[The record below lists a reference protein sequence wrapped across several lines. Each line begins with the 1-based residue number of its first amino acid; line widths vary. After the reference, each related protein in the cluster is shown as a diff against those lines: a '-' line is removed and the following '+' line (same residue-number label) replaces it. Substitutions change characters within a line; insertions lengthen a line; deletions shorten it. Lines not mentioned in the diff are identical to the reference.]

1 LCALRGARG
10 NPLQTQKQKTEMTQT
25 SIHITAAK
33 ASSEAHNLR
42 EKFLDYVKP
51 ELSPKNEFFSVCSI
65 SERLQEV
72 KDLCKQLTGRKMQDK
87 ATPIRE
93 GVIVIDEHTTMKQI
107 QDFGKACEAKWG
119 IKLIQAYIHRDEG
132 AKDKN
137 GEWKSN
143 LHAHVIFDWVDH
155 NTGKSVKM
163 NKQDMCEMQ
172 TLLADVLQ
180 LERGVTSDVKHL
192 NAVQYKVQTQ
202 TERLTETAKETY
214 VAEQN
219 LNKVKQEV
227 QEVKTNFAEIDK
239 SRDSLKAEAGT
250 ARVEV
255 VKLRNEINSL
265 QKQIEVLQNEVSPLQ
280 ENLRE
285 KIKSPIESIRLKSE
299 LAQAHIETA
308 QAQEVAS
315 TATETAR
322 AEAKQETA
330 HDTISLKQQVRT
342 LTSEA
347 QEAKTEAKTA
357 KAQVKQA
364 VQAVTT
370 LKQQVHT
377 LTSEAQEAKTEAK
390 TAKAEN
396 GFLRLILTPFKKF
409 LLDVGFKAQQVFELY
424 KHRHT
429 DLQEGQKLT
438 YKGQTHTAKE
448 GDFAHLT
455 TDKNNKINGIE
466 INNQSFIK
474 LEDTTQAPQQPVK
487 AQQATTPQ
495 QPVKTEQARQEE
507 PVKAQQATTPQQPVK
522 TEQARQEEPVK
533 AQQATAP
540 QQPVKTEQ
548 ARQEEPVKAQQATTP
563 QQPVKT
569 QQAEQPAQPV
579 KTQQAEQASPQT
591 HRNEPTNA
599 QKNEKVTNYHPAPE
613 NATDAKETAKNGTQE
628 EQHKHTATA
637 GGAETH
643 EEQHKHTA
651 PETDEPK
658 HDSKEETKAPHHDDA
673 THTHTQKRR
682 GMHL

>member
-51 ELSPKNEFFSVCSI
+51 ELSPKNE
-65 SERLQEV
+65 
-72 KDLCKQLTGRKMQDK
+72 DLCKQLTGRKMQDK

-507 PVKAQQATTPQQPVK
+507 PVKAQQASTTTACKDRTGTAGRACKGTTANTPQQPVK
-522 TEQARQEEPVK
+522 TEQA
-533 AQQATAP
+533 AAGTAC
-540 QQPVKTEQ
+540 KG
-548 ARQEEPVKAQQATTP
+548 TTGNTGTAC
-563 QQPVKT
+563 KGT
-569 QQAEQPAQPV
+569 
-579 KTQQAEQASPQT
+579 TAST
-591 HRNEPTNA
+591 GTACKDTTGRAGKPTDA
-599 QKNEKVTNYHPAPE
+599 QKRAYKRTEKRKGN
-613 NATDAKETAKNGTQE
+613 
-628 EQHKHTATA
+628 
-637 GGAETH
+637 
-643 EEQHKHTA
+643 
-651 PETDEPK
+651 
-658 HDSKEETKAPHHDDA
+658 
-673 THTHTQKRR
+673 
-682 GMHL
+682 

>member
-1 LCALRGARG
+1 MCALRGARG

-357 KAQVKQA
+357 KA
-364 VQAVTT
+364 
-370 LKQQVHT
+370 
-377 LTSEAQEAKTEAK
+377 
-390 TAKAEN
+390 EN

-495 QPVKTEQARQEE
+495 QPVKTQQAEQPAQ
-507 PVKAQQATTPQQPVK
+507 PVKAQQAQQAQPVK
-522 TEQARQEEPVK
+522 
-533 AQQATAP
+533 
-540 QQPVKTEQ
+540 
-548 ARQEEPVKAQQATTP
+548 
-563 QQPVKT
+563 
-569 QQAEQPAQPV
+569 AEQPTQAQPV

>member
-1 LCALRGARG
+1 
-10 NPLQTQKQKTEMTQT
+10 MTQT
-25 SIHITAAK
+25 SIHITAAQ
-33 ASSEAHNLR
+33 ASSEAPNLR

-330 HDTISLKQQVRT
+330 HDTI
-342 LTSEA
+342 
-347 QEAKTEAKTA
+347 
-357 KAQVKQA
+357 
-364 VQAVTT
+364 T

-522 TEQARQEEPVK
+522 TEQAQQPAQPVK
-533 AQQATAP
+533 AQQA
-540 QQPVKTEQ
+540 QPVK
-548 ARQEEPVKAQQATTP
+548 
-563 QQPVKT
+563 
-569 QQAEQPAQPV
+569 AEQPTQAQPV

>member
-1 LCALRGARG
+1 MCALRGARG

-308 QAQEVAS
+308 QAQEIG
-315 TATETAR
+315 
-322 AEAKQETA
+322 Q
-330 HDTISLKQQVRT
+330 
-342 LTSEA
+342 
-347 QEAKTEAKTA
+347 
-357 KAQVKQA
+357 
-364 VQAVTT
+364 
-370 LKQQVHT
+370 
-377 LTSEAQEAKTEAK
+377 
-390 TAKAEN
+390 
-396 GFLRLILTPFKKF
+396 F
-409 LLDVGFKAQQVFELY
+409 
-424 KHRHT
+424 RH
-429 DLQEGQKLT
+429 GVIV
-438 YKGQTHTAKE
+438 YAP
-448 GDFAHLT
+448 
-455 TDKNNKINGIE
+455 KI
-466 INNQSFIK
+466 
-474 LEDTTQAPQQPVK
+474 V
-487 AQQATTPQ
+487 
-495 QPVKTEQARQEE
+495 
-507 PVKAQQATTPQQPVK
+507 
-522 TEQARQEEPVK
+522 
-533 AQQATAP
+533 
-540 QQPVKTEQ
+540 
-548 ARQEEPVKAQQATTP
+548 
-563 QQPVKT
+563 
-569 QQAEQPAQPV
+569 
-579 KTQQAEQASPQT
+579 
-591 HRNEPTNA
+591 
-599 QKNEKVTNYHPAPE
+599 
-613 NATDAKETAKNGTQE
+613 
-628 EQHKHTATA
+628 
-637 GGAETH
+637 
-643 EEQHKHTA
+643 
-651 PETDEPK
+651 
-658 HDSKEETKAPHHDDA
+658 
-673 THTHTQKRR
+673 
-682 GMHL
+682 

>member
-1 LCALRGARG
+1 
-10 NPLQTQKQKTEMTQT
+10 MTQT
-25 SIHITAAK
+25 SIHITAAQ
-33 ASSEAHNLR
+33 ASSEAPNLR

-357 KAQVKQA
+357 KAQERQA

-370 LKQQVHT
+370 LKQHVHT

-429 DLQEGQKLT
+429 DLQE
-438 YKGQTHTAKE
+438 GQTHTAKE

-507 PVKAQQATTPQQPVK
+507 PVKAQQAT
-522 TEQARQEEPVK
+522 
-533 AQQATAP
+533 AP

-569 QQAEQPAQPV
+569 QQAEQPAQPVKAQQAQPVKAEQPTQAQPV

-628 EQHKHTATA
+628 EQHKHTA
-637 GGAETH
+637 
-643 EEQHKHTA
+643 

>member
-1 LCALRGARG
+1 
-10 NPLQTQKQKTEMTQT
+10 M
-25 SIHITAAK
+25 
-33 ASSEAHNLR
+33 
-42 EKFLDYVKP
+42 
-51 ELSPKNEFFSVCSI
+51 
-65 SERLQEV
+65 
-72 KDLCKQLTGRKMQDK
+72 
-87 ATPIRE
+87 
-93 GVIVIDEHTTMKQI
+93 
-107 QDFGKACEAKWG
+107 
-119 IKLIQAYIHRDEG
+119 
-132 AKDKN
+132 
-137 GEWKSN
+137 
-143 LHAHVIFDWVDH
+143 
-155 NTGKSVKM
+155 
-163 NKQDMCEMQ
+163 
-172 TLLADVLQ
+172 
-180 LERGVTSDVKHL
+180 
-192 NAVQYKVQTQ
+192 
-202 TERLTETAKETY
+202 
-214 VAEQN
+214 
-219 LNKVKQEV
+219 
-227 QEVKTNFAEIDK
+227 
-239 SRDSLKAEAGT
+239 
-250 ARVEV
+250 
-255 VKLRNEINSL
+255 
-265 QKQIEVLQNEVSPLQ
+265 QNEVSPLQ

-495 QPVKTEQARQEE
+495 QPVKTQQAEQPAQ
-507 PVKAQQATTPQQPVK
+507 PVKAQQAQQAQPVK
-522 TEQARQEEPVK
+522 
-533 AQQATAP
+533 
-540 QQPVKTEQ
+540 
-548 ARQEEPVKAQQATTP
+548 
-563 QQPVKT
+563 
-569 QQAEQPAQPV
+569 AEQPTQAQPV

>member
-1 LCALRGARG
+1 
-10 NPLQTQKQKTEMTQT
+10 MTQT
-25 SIHITAAK
+25 SIHITAAQ
-33 ASSEAHNLR
+33 ASSEAPNLR

-308 QAQEVAS
+308 Q
-315 TATETAR
+315 
-322 AEAKQETA
+322 
-330 HDTISLKQQVRT
+330 DTITLKQQVRT
-342 LTSEA
+342 LTSEE

-507 PVKAQQATTPQQPVK
+507 PVKAQQAT
-522 TEQARQEEPVK
+522 
-533 AQQATAP
+533 AP

-579 KTQQAEQASPQT
+579 KAQQAEQASPQT